1 MRILSTALLVLALS
15 SAPVLAAEHKAAPAA
30 KSATTH
36 KSVVKHKSV
45 SKNTVVASNKSA
57 PAVVEVSPI
66 YDPIEPFNR
75 AVFQFNRFI
84 DFLILKPVTKVYTTV
99 TPDFAQH
106 GVTNFLSN
114 LGEPVTML
122 NKLLQG
128 DFEGFRTATS
138 RLYINSVFGVL
149 GLVDTADHM
158 GIHAVD
164 ADFGQTMGKYGVGHG
179 FYLVLPIIGP
189 SSARDG
195 TGRLVDTFTDPYN
208 IAFMDSETEWPIYAR
223 AGLTA
228 IDVRARY
235 GDEIDRTMKTAV
247 DPYVTFRSIYAQ
259 RRAYV
264 VQDKSI
270 DAYGAADAQ

>member
-1 MRILSTALLVLALS
+1 MRLLFSTLVIVGLAT
-15 SAPVLAAEHKAAPAA
+15 APVMAAAPIAA
-30 KSATTH
+30 AT
-36 KSVVKHKSV
+36 
-45 SKNTVVASNKSA
+45 SKVEGKEVAKPPVA
-57 PAVVEVSPI
+57 VEVSPI

-84 DFLILKPVTKVYTTV
+84 DFILLKPVTKVYTTI
-99 TPDFAQH
+99 TPEFAQT

-128 DFEGFRTATS
+128 DFEGFRTSTS

-149 GLVDTADHM
+149 GLVDTADKM
-158 GIHAVD
+158 GIHSVN
-164 ADFGQTMGKYGVGHG
+164 ADFGQTLGKWGVGHG
-179 FYLVLPIIGP
+179 AYLVLPLMGP
-189 SSARDG
+189 SSVRDG
-195 TGRLVDTFTDPYN
+195 AGRVVDTFTDPYN
-208 IAFMDSETEWPIYAR
+208 LVFLDSETEWPLYAR
-223 AGLTA
+223 AGLTVVDA
-228 IDVRARY
+228 RARY

-270 DAYGAADAQ
+270 DVYGDAEEQY

>member
-1 MRILSTALLVLALS
+1 MRILSSALVVLMLTTSAVS
-15 SAPVLAAEHKAAPAA
+15 AAPTKAPV
-30 KSATTH
+30 KSE
-36 KSVVKHKSV
+36 
-45 SKNTVVASNKSA
+45 

-99 TPDFAQH
+99 TPDIAQT

-114 LGEPVTML
+114 LGEPVNLL
-122 NKLLQG
+122 NNLLQG
-128 DFEGFRTATS
+128 NWLGARKTFERA
-138 RLYINSVFGVL
+138 YINTVYGVL
-149 GLVDTADHM
+149 GFIDVAEEM
-158 GIHAVD
+158 GIHKQN
-164 ADFGQTMGKYGVGHG
+164 ADFGQTMGKWGVGHG
-179 FYLVLPIIGP
+179 MYLVLPVMGP

-195 TGRLVDTFTDPYN
+195 SGLLVDAFVDPYN
-208 IAFMDSETEWPIYAR
+208 QAFMDSETEWPIYAR
-223 AGLTA
+223 AGLTV
-228 IDVRARY
+228 IDARARY
-235 GDEIDRTMKTAV
+235 GDEIDRTMKNAV

-270 DAYGAADAQ
+270 DSYGDAEIE

>member
-1 MRILSTALLVLALS
+1 MRILFSALVVFGLVA
-15 SAPVLAAEHKAAPAA
+15 APVMAATPKVAS
-30 KSATTH
+30 KSAIPT
-36 KSVVKHKSV
+36 
-45 SKNTVVASNKSA
+45 SA

-75 AVFQFNRFI
+75 AVFQFNRFV
-84 DFLILKPVTKVYTTV
+84 DWAVLKPITQVYTFV
-99 TPDFAQH
+99 TPEFAQT

-122 NKLLQG
+122 NKALQG
-128 DFEGFRTATS
+128 DWIGLRTATS

-149 GLVDTADHM
+149 GLVDTADYM
-158 GIHAVD
+158 GIKQVN
-164 ADFGQTMGKYGVGHG
+164 ADFGQTLGKWGVGHG
-179 FYLVLPIIGP
+179 AYLVLPIMGP
-189 SSARDG
+189 SSVRDG
-195 TGRLVDTFTDPYN
+195 TGRVVDTFTDPYN
-208 IAFMDSETEWPIYAR
+208 IMFMDAETEWPIYAR

-228 IDVRARY
+228 IDARARY

-264 VQDKSI
+264 VQDKSV
-270 DAYGAADAQ
+270 DAYADAEQY

>member
-1 MRILSTALLVLALS
+1 MAAVQKLVVFSFTKGPVMRTLFSALVVFGLVT
-15 SAPVLAAEHKAAPAA
+15 APVMAATP
-30 KSATTH
+30 
-36 KSVVKHKSV
+36 KSV
-45 SKNTVVASNKSA
+45 SKSA
-57 PAVVEVSPI
+57 IPAKQEATIVEVSPI

-75 AVFQFNRFI
+75 AVFQFNRYV
-84 DFLILKPVTKVYTTV
+84 DMLVLKPITQAYTYV
-99 TPDFAQH
+99 TPEFAQQ

-128 DFEGFRTATS
+128 DLEGLRTSTS

-149 GLVDTADHM
+149 GLVDTAEKM
-158 GIHAVD
+158 GIHQVN
-164 ADFGQTMGKYGVGHG
+164 ADFGQTMGKWGAGHG
-179 FYLVLPIIGP
+179 FYLVLPIMGP
-189 SSARDG
+189 SSLRDG
-195 TGRLVDTFTDPYN
+195 TGRVVDTFTDPYN
-208 IAFMDSETEWPIYAR
+208 IMFMDAETEWPIYAR

-228 IDVRARY
+228 IDTRARY

-264 VQDKSI
+264 VQDKSV
-270 DAYGAADAQ
+270 DSYGDFEEQY